1 MLSEERYDTK
11 VDIWALGITAIELAQ
26 GKPPWYDQG
35 ALRVC
40 VTHSGDKKEL
50 LSIMFSDF
58 YCSRVFVFFVQLRFL
73 SLGTQRSH
81 ISRTPELR
89 MCVHVNHLFPCLDAC

>member
-58 YCSRVFVFFVQLRFL
+58 YCSRVFVFFCSTSIFEFRHTALA
-73 SLGTQRSH
+73 H
-81 ISRTPELR
+81 ITHTRIA
-89 MCVHVNHLFPCLDAC
+89 HVCTCQPPFPMS